1 MIPGANPIANS
12 INPAAPINGTA
23 QGMPAPKAFGAYTN
37 SPTSNVM
44 GTWGAAQYSGIPGD
58 GANSPQGA
66 PSGGGNYGGRRGGGS
81 SSGSGHGI
89 YSAGYINR
97 GHQIS
102 APSSSSNGTWTATQ
116 GAGFQFGPRVSAKM
130 VRDQNAGNAAGVMA
144 LGQKFGYGSGTSKK
158 GASSSGDVLGGSW
171 GGGITGVPAAG
182 SGGGYTPSGGWSGS
196 GSGTYHV
203 GSYAGGM
210 DASMKDGG
218 PVPGVKHTS
227 KKVKG
232 YDDGGSVS
240 DGPDNENNE
249 TSAQGNSSDA
259 GSAIPPDNSTASSV
273 SDSSQGSGNTPSDS
287 QALLQNVH
295 DILTYGRQKNG
306 LTNEVVH
313 QAFNTDSMRAS
324 SNVEDNRQGAG
335 SIDTGQ
341 PVTKA
346 AANQALPN
354 INGSSSGP
362 AAPWPYNGSG
372 TVLTAIPADNSQAPA
387 MAAGGAL
394 PGTLGGGAPQGG
406 RGGMGG
412 GFGGVGG
419 GMRRGGG
426 GGDITGARGMGG
438 GMGSIRPDLSPRGS
452 GGFLAMKKGGAIPEE
467 GEDNE

>member
-203 GSYAGGM
+203 GSYAGG
-210 DASMKDGG
+210 SFSLKDGG

-232 YDDGGSVS
+232 YDDGGSVTDNSNS
-240 DGPDNENNE
+240 D
-249 TSAQGNSSDA
+249 NSDSQDSIPNP
-259 GSAIPPDNSTASSV
+259 GGAIPADPTDPGDVSSFN
-273 SDSSQGSGNTPSDS
+273 QGSGSGQNENSALM
-287 QALLQNVH
+287 QAVYQT
-295 DILTYGRQKNG
+295 LTYGRQKNG
-306 LTNEVVH
+306 LSNQLVNMAYNSIPTKPAGPGGDQTRGGPQDRSNPKIAGNIPTKPAGPGGDQTRGGPQDRGNQQVSE
-313 QAFNTDSMRAS
+313 NDSDQDEG
-324 SNVEDNRQGAG
+324 V
-335 SIDTGQ
+335 
-341 PVTKA
+341 A
-346 AANQALPN
+346 AAV
-354 INGSSSGP
+354 GG
-362 AAPWPYNGSG
+362 
-372 TVLTAIPADNSQAPA
+372 AIPDA
-387 MAAGGAL
+387 
-394 PGTLGGGAPQGG
+394 LGGGVPQGA

-426 GGDITGARGMGG
+426 SGDITGARGMGG

-467 GEDNE
+467 DEH